1 MATRAALAGAGA
13 AALVTLGLAAAFAHA
28 QTSAPPRLGD
38 TVQVTPAS
46 SSPVEASTASKASRT
61 PRPAPERTVR
71 PVTPERTVQPV
82 APPPPPDSEDDDDDV
97 DDD

>member
-1 MATRAALAGAGA
+1 MATRAAIAGAGA

-38 TVQVTPAS
+38 TVRVSPAS
-46 SSPVEASTASKASRT
+46 SGPTVSRSA
-61 PRPAPERTVR
+61 RPSPERTVR
-71 PVTPERTVQPV
+71 PV
-82 APPPPPDSEDDDDDV
+82 APPRPPDSDDDDDDA